1 MRLFDEKGIYQ
12 EDLYYTHDFMK
23 NTIALFGIQAGRRAL
38 YEYGPYGSVVKMEGN
53 AAELSPFRF
62 SSEYA
67 DDDVGLVCYNY
78 HYFNPMDGRWI
89 SRYPIQESDS

>member
-1 MRLFDEKGIYQ
+1 
-12 EDLYYTHDFMK
+12 
-23 NTIALFGIQAGRRAL
+23 
-38 YEYGPYGSVVKMEGN
+38 MEGN
-53 AAELSPFRF
+53 AAELNPFRF

>member
-1 MRLFDEKGIYQ
+1 
-12 EDLYYTHDFMK
+12 
-23 NTIALFGIQAGRRAL
+23 
-38 YEYGPYGSVVKMEGN
+38 MEGN

-89 SRYPIQESDS
+89 SRYPIQESDSGNLYEFTRNNSIYISDFLGLLFLFFLPSIRMILN

>member
-1 MRLFDEKGIYQ
+1 MAFYLFSYHATFDAEKWL
-12 EDLYYTHDFMK
+12 EMK
-23 NTIALFGIQAGRRAL
+23 NVKQ
-38 YEYGPYGSVVKMEGN
+38 PYDRVIRMEGN
-53 AAELSPFRF
+53 AVELSPFRF
-62 SSEYA
+62 SSEYS